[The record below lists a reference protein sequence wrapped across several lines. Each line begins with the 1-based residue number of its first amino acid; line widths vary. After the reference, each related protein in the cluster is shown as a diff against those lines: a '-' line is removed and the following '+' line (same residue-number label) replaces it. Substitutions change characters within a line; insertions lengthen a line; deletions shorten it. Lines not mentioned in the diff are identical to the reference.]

1 MSNIIEQKA
10 GNLDAIIIERGNSWK
25 TNVTFDFD
33 ISAYTIASF
42 IKFGSNT
49 VNLTVTPID
58 DYNITISLSNTDS
71 QTINVLEN
79 YLYLRLTYLTETR
92 DYIKTLF
99 KVIQ

>member
-33 ISAYTIASF
+33 ISAYTITSF

-49 VNLTVTPID
+49 INLTVTPID
-58 DYNITISLSNTDS
+58 INNITISLSNTDS